1 MVQIHLLTTP
11 GRPCDKHG
19 NFLPP
24 NALPPAP
31 DPVDDYTP
39 FENRPAFQFAELL
52 FKRIQASKGNI
63 DDLLRS
69 LAAYNVTQN
78 GADAPFDSADDLL
91 STIDAIPYGDAP
103 WESFSV
109 RYTGAVDADS
119 PSWKRAEF
127 TVHCRNART
136 VAHNIIGTEEFNGKF
151 DITPYQE
158 YLPDGSVCYSN
169 LMSGEHA
176 YTQAVRPF
184 LLLPSLCLVLIL
196 NRPSSLKTL
205 KHMGPCSRKSCSAP
219 IRQQSL
225 LGQETLS
232 SIRCTYQLATYTIQF
247 VARTRT
253 LLSRSHSLPYPKVSS
268 IIVSRFVCI

>member
-1 MVQIHLLTTP
+1 MQPLIPFPTWPRHPSRTGSPSSCSATSTVTISLSQPFKWYVTISNTVQRYSLTTP
-11 GRPCDKHG
+11 GRPCDQQG
-19 NFLPP
+19 NFLPQD
-24 NALPPAP
+24 ARPPAR
-31 DPVDDYTP
+31 DLVEDYTP
-39 FENRPAFQFAELL
+39 FENRPAFEFAELL

-91 STIDAIPYGDAP
+91 ATIDTIPYGDAP

-109 RYTGAVDADS
+109 RYTGAVNEDS

-127 TVHCRNART
+127 VVHCRNART
-136 VAHNIIGTEEFNGKF
+136 VAHNIIGMEELDGKF

-176 YTQAVRPF
+176 YTQAVCFFHR
-184 LLLPSLCLVLIL
+184 LPS
-196 NRPSSLKTL
+196 
-205 KHMGPCSRKSCSAP
+205 
-219 IRQQSL
+219 
-225 LGQETLS
+225 
-232 SIRCTYQLATYTIQF
+232 
-247 VARTRT
+247 
-253 LLSRSHSLPYPKVSS
+253 
-268 IIVSRFVCI
+268 